1 MRILIVDDHAF
12 VCAGLRATMLAELPG
27 AEVFTADHGDT
38 ALQLLAANP
47 IDVAIVDLFMP
58 GAGGGFDFI
67 QMLCESYPKLP
78 VIILSASENMAH
90 IRKCIDLGA
99 AGFVPKSAPKE
110 TLFEAIAAT
119 MKGER
124 FLPETIR
131 ETIPEM
137 ARIFN
142 EIDIGLDYHD
152 IADLLTNRQMDIL
165 HFVAEGRSN
174 KEIAKK
180 LTLSENT
187 VKVHVSAILR
197 ALGLKNRTQIGVL
210 GQRLELMGGASQ
222 QAL

>member
-12 VCAGLRATMLAELPG
+12 VCAGLRATMMAELPS
-27 AEVFTADHGDT
+27 AEVFTADHGDQ
-38 ALQLLAANP
+38 ALQLLATNT

-78 VIILSASENMAH
+78 IIILSASENMAH
-90 IRKCIDLGA
+90 IRKCLDFGA
-99 AGFVPKSAPKE
+99 LGFVPKSAPKE
-110 TLFEAIAAT
+110 LLFEAIAAT

-131 ETIPEM
+131 ESVPEM
-137 ARIFN
+137 ARIFS
-142 EIDIGLDYHD
+142 EIDIGLDYND
-152 IADLLTNRQMDIL
+152 ITELLTNRQMDIL
-165 HFVAEGRSN
+165 HYVAEGRSN
-174 KEIAKK
+174 KEIARR

-210 GQRLELMGGASQ
+210 GQRLELMGGGTQ
-222 QAL
+222 PAL

>member
-12 VCAGLRATMLAELPG
+12 VCAGLRSALLAEMPA
-27 AEVFTADHGDT
+27 AEVHIADHGDK
-38 ALQLLAANP
+38 ALQLLATNTV
-47 IDVAIVDLFMP
+47 DMAIVDLFMP

-67 QMLCESYPKLP
+67 QMLCESYPTLP
-78 VIILSASENMAH
+78 VVILSASENMAH
-90 IRKCIDLGA
+90 IRKCIDYGA

-119 MKGER
+119 LRGER

-142 EIDIGLDYHD
+142 EIDIGLDYNA

-210 GQRLELMGGASQ
+210 GQRLELMGSGAEQS
-222 QAL
+222 L